1 MKKKNATLPIK
12 EKIKQIE
19 SLMNSSPNPYYS
31 IPSSPIPVPPTSP
44 VLDKLPPYSSPSD
57 HISIIIENENLR
69 KYSQELLIELSFSK
83 FENENLRKKL
93 TQVEEKLFAA
103 NSHFEMFLKDT
114 TCLSERYLKSISRLE
129 DKIIEISSEHEL

>member
-44 VLDKLPPYSSPSD
+44 VLDKLPPYSPPSD
-57 HISIIIENENLR
+57 HISIIL
-69 KYSQELLIELSFSK
+69 
-83 FENENLRKKL
+83 ENENLRKKL